1 MKESTGVASETPH
14 TSTATRFPDKGS
26 GSPNG
31 ICTNLM
37 SRRPSVK
44 STNVGAVQLR
54 MLRGLLPIPD
64 DPTGGIVRK
73 NVDNP
78 YAGRYPDRI
87 GD

>member
-1 MKESTGVASETPH
+1 
-14 TSTATRFPDKGS
+14 
-26 GSPNG
+26 
-31 ICTNLM
+31 
-37 SRRPSVK
+37 
-44 STNVGAVQLR
+44 
-54 MLRGLLPIPD
+54 LPIPD